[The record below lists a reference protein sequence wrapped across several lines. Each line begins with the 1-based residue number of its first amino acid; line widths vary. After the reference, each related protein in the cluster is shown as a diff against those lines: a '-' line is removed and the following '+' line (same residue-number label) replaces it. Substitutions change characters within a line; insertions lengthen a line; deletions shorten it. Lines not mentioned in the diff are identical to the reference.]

1 MSHSTAFKREEKKQE
16 VNPLW
21 RGIGCLTI
29 VFVYIFSFIVASGAI
44 QAITD
49 RERPM
54 QFSGSAAVIPSAIR
68 GLQSQMR
75 SQFPWKLF
83 ELEAS
88 VQLGSVTVVDKEIR
102 VGNFIVPGF
111 AALVV
116 SLFVYAL
123 IAAGYGVV
131 RGNVTDKRDA
141 RGWQPE
147 KRVKKRNVRKC
158 R

>member
-1 MSHSTAFKREEKKQE
+1 MSHSFKRAERKQE
-16 VNPLW
+16 INPWW
-21 RGIGCLTI
+21 RGIGCGMI
-29 VFVYIFSFIVASGAI
+29 VVVYILSFIIASGAI

-49 RERPM
+49 TERPV

-75 SQFPWKLF
+75 SRFPWKLF
-83 ELEAS
+83 ELEES
-88 VQLGSVTVVDKEIR
+88 VQLGSMTVVDKEIR
-102 VGNFIVPGF
+102 VGNFIVPGG
-111 AALVV
+111 AAFVV
-116 SLFVYAL
+116 SLFVFAL
-123 IAAGYGVV
+123 LTAGYGFV
-131 RGNVTDKRDA
+131 RGNVTDERDA